1 MTRRVSRRRMLQAA
15 AAGALCGAAA
25 PALGLGRRREKPNLL
40 FLWTDE
46 QRADTMA
53 AYGNRK
59 IHAPNLNKLAAQSAV
74 FRNAYVAQPVCTPD
88 RSTVMTGLWPHTSGC
103 TTNNVPL
110 PDDVP
115 CLNEILAKIPGNA
128 DYRTGYM
135 GKWHLGDE
143 IFAQHGFQQWVS
155 IEDNYIRHY
164 RPGRDRAAR
173 SSYHHFLVEKGYR
186 PNQQNIFTRGF
197 SARRPIEHCKPKFLE
212 QEACKFLRR
221 HRHEPFMLYVNF
233 LEPHMPF
240 FGPLDNEHDPA
251 RIDLPANF
259 DDPLEENEPLRYRL
273 LRESYRSQY
282 PDETAWRGLIARYW
296 GLVTQV
302 DRSVGAILD
311 VLAELGLDENTIVVF
326 TSDHGDMMGSHKLL
340 AKTVMYEESARI
352 PWLMRIPQ
360 QGTPRTAIDDPV
372 SQIDLVPTLLDL
384 MGAEPHDR
392 LPGHSL
398 VRRIQGG
405 RAAEDHVFIQWN
417 PGAGFRTPK
426 KVDFASQEEIDR
438 VARERTRTVVSPDRW
453 KLCLSD
459 LDKPQLFNLASDPFE
474 TTNLVQRAEHRDVVR
489 RLTARIHKWQASV
502 DDDVE
507 V

>member
-1 MTRRVSRRRMLQAA
+1 MLKAA
-15 AAGALCGAAA
+15 AAGAVCGVAA
-25 PALGLGRRREKPNLL
+25 PALALGDRREKPNLL

-53 AYGNRK
+53 AYGNRR
-59 IHAPNLNKLAAQSAV
+59 IHAPNLNKLAAESVV

-115 CLNEILAKIPGNA
+115 CLNEILGDILGDA
-128 DYRTGYM
+128 DYRAGYM

-143 IFAQHGFQQWVS
+143 IFAQHGFQEWVS
-155 IEDNYIRHY
+155 IEDTYIGHY
-164 RPGRDRAAR
+164 GRGRDRAAR
-173 SSYHHFLVEKGYR
+173 SSYHHFLLDKGYR
-186 PNQQNIFTRGF
+186 PNQKNIFTRDF
-197 SARRPIEHCKPKFLE
+197 AARRPLEHCKPKFLE

-221 HRHEPFMLYVNF
+221 HRDQPFILYVNF

-240 FGPLDNEHDPA
+240 FGPLNDEHDPS
-251 RIDLPANF
+251 RIDLPPNF

-273 LRESYRSQY
+273 LRESYRTQY
-282 PDETAWRGLIARYW
+282 PDEAAWRRLIARYW

-302 DRSVGAILD
+302 DLSVGAILGT
-311 VLAELGLDENTIVVF
+311 LADLGLEENTIVVY
-326 TSDHGDMMGSHKLL
+326 TSDHGDMMGSHKMV
-340 AKTVMYEESARI
+340 AKSVMYEESARI

-360 QGTPRTAIDDPV
+360 RGTPRKLIDDPV
-372 SQIDLVPTLLDL
+372 SHIDLVPTLLDL
-384 MGAEPHDR
+384 MGAERDER
-392 LPGHSL
+392 LAGHSL
-398 VRRIQGG
+398 LPRIRGE
-405 RAAEDHVFIQWN
+405 ALAEDHVFIQWN
-417 PGAGFRTPK
+417 PGAGFRAPK
-426 KVDFASQEEIDR
+426 KVDFATKEEIDR
-438 VARERTRTVVSPDRW
+438 VARESTRTVVSPDRW

-459 LDKPQLFNLASDPFE
+459 LDKPQLFNLTDDPYE
-474 TTNLVQRAEHRDVVR
+474 TTNLVDRNEHRGVVR

-502 DDDVE
+502 DDSVE